1 MMRIH
6 FSQADLARVRVA
18 PGPDPMWEAVLS
30 LHRFQTRRGRAAVL
44 RWYDDARAVLP
55 QRGLVETVR
64 SILIPIAPHALYLP
78 DFLTPDAGEHGLDA
92 GLDAI
97 AATPR
102 ARLRY
107 ELGRVAEGGQLPT
120 WGRALAD
127 GDRQSRAELL
137 GGLRS
142 YHDAVLEPYWDDIQA
157 DVDADRIRRSRAI
170 MDGGIE
176 GLLGSFE
183 PMMHWKP
190 PVLHVDYPTDRDLSL
205 NGRGLKLLPSYFC
218 WLRPIALADP
228 ELPPV
233 LVYPLHNGARRPRR
247 GAHPR
252 GSPGTGAML
261 AALLGNTRAA
271 ALEVI
276 ALGATTTELAGQL
289 GISPAAASHHIRI
302 LREAGLILSTRDRQ
316 HVLHTIT
323 PSGAD
328 LLRHTGGG

>member
-1 MMRIH
+1 MLRIH
-6 FSQADLARVRVA
+6 FTEADLARVRVA
-18 PGPDPMWEAVLS
+18 PGPDPLWEAVLS

-44 RWYDDARAVLP
+44 RWYDDARLALP
-55 QRGLVETVR
+55 RHGLVETVR
-64 SILIPIAPHALYLP
+64 SLLIPIAPHALYMP
-78 DFLTPDAGEHGLDA
+78 DFLTPDAAEHGLDA

-102 ARLRY
+102 ERLRY
-107 ELGRVAEGGQLPT
+107 ELGRVAEGGRLPSP
-120 WGRALAD
+120 GQALAD
-127 GDRQSRAELL
+127 GDRRGREELL
-137 GGLRS
+137 DGLRR
-142 YHDAVLEPYWDDIQA
+142 YHAAVLEPYWDDIQA

-190 PVLHVDYPTDRDLSL
+190 PVLHVDYPADRDLAL
-205 NGRGLKLLPSYFC
+205 NGRGLKLVPSYFC

-233 LVYPLHNGARRPRR
+233 VVYPLHNGARQARR
-247 GAHPR
+247 GAYPR
-252 GSPGTGAML
+252 GSPGGGSML

-276 ALGATTTELAGQL
+276 ALGVTTTELASQL
-289 GISPAAASHHIRI
+289 GISPAAASHHIRV
-302 LREAGLILSTRDRQ
+302 LRDAGLIISTRDRQ

-328 LLRHTGGG
+328 LLRHNGGG